1 MIYPV
6 NAAKGCSTECQS
18 LFRAWQS
25 GALVF
30 FLRGSCRK
38 NNADW
43 QTHFA
48 QVAITH
54 PPPASDE
61 AENAAV
67 EVEEAAIEVDAAAGA
82 VEAAKDAA
90 AGENRMQVDAV
101 CRTMERVRRYIGS
114 STGAQRYVQ
123 MWSAYV
129 GSLYVRK
136 EIRVEQWPLQ
146 FDAFLQRQRQFTLN
160 YPHLSHSP
168 TLTTR

>member
-82 VEAAKDAA
+82 EEAAKDAA
-90 AGENRMQVDAV
+90 AGVDEAEEAAAAVEVDAA
-101 CRTMERVRRYIGS
+101 REDM
-114 STGAQRYVQ
+114 
-123 MWSAYV
+123 
-129 GSLYVRK
+129 L
-136 EIRVEQWPLQ
+136 
-146 FDAFLQRQRQFTLN
+146 LN
-160 YPHLSHSP
+160 C
-168 TLTTR
+168 

>member
-25 GALVF
+25 GALVFFLRGSLVF

-82 VEAAKDAA
+82 VEAAKEAA
-90 AGENRMQVDAV
+90 AGVDEAEEAAAAVEVDAA
-101 CRTMERVRRYIGS
+101 REDM
-114 STGAQRYVQ
+114 
-123 MWSAYV
+123 
-129 GSLYVRK
+129 L
-136 EIRVEQWPLQ
+136 
-146 FDAFLQRQRQFTLN
+146 LN
-160 YPHLSHSP
+160 C
-168 TLTTR
+168 